1 MKHQGNWN
9 GTLENIY
16 LNKEDSNEGI
26 EEQKSMTEKA
36 KSKMADV
43 NPTWWVIILN
53 VNGLSMPI
61 KDRYWQNG

>member
-26 EEQKSMTEKA
+26 EEHKSMTEKA